1 MNIIKAFICV
11 ILCISVLQSCVE
23 DQKSQ
28 LIIHNAQVYTVNPD
42 MPNAEAI
49 SITNGKIDKIGSNAQ
64 ILQSAH
70 ANAQF
75 IDAKQQFVMPGFI
88 EGHGHF
94 SGLGASLQ
102 NLNFL
107 TSANWDEIVNMVEE
121 KAKTLQEGE
130 WIEGRGWHQEKWDE
144 LPHDH
149 EHGYPTHYI
158 LSEVSKNNPV
168 ILYHASGHALFANQ
182 KAMELAGVSKETT
195 DPEGGAIVRNNL
207 GEPIGVF
214 EERAMN
220 LIYDSYQEYLET
232 LPEEA
237 KSKKWFDAIDLASQE
252 CLQKGITS
260 FQDAGAQ
267 TYELERYQQLAN
279 EGRLPIRLWSM
290 LRHRL
295 DELSDIDI
303 RKYKTLG
310 IGNQHFSCNA
320 IKTEVDGALGSYGA
334 WLLSPYNDKA
344 DFVGQNTTPISEVK
358 SIATMARENDMQ
370 LCVHAIGDKANRVVL
385 DLIEK
390 EIEQGLKDDH
400 RWRIEHS
407 QHIDTLDIPR
417 FSELG
422 VIASMQAIHCT
433 SDAPFVEKRLGTE
446 RAATGAYAWRSLIDA
461 GAIVTNGTD
470 APVEDVDPLA
480 SYYASVTRR
489 RVDNGMTFFREQSM
503 TRQEAIK
510 AYTLQN
516 AYAVFEEDIKGSI
529 EVEKWGDI
537 VILSKNIFSCTDA
550 ELLDAEVL
558 YTIVGG
564 EVLYQRK

>member
-1 MNIIKAFICV
+1 
-11 ILCISVLQSCVE
+11 
-23 DQKSQ
+23 
-28 LIIHNAQVYTVNPD
+28 
-42 MPNAEAI
+42 
-49 SITNGKIDKIGSNAQ
+49 
-64 ILQSAH
+64 
-70 ANAQF
+70 
-75 IDAKQQFVMPGFI
+75 
-88 EGHGHF
+88 
-94 SGLGASLQ
+94 
-102 NLNFL
+102 
-107 TSANWDEIVNMVEE
+107 
-121 KAKTLQEGE
+121 
-130 WIEGRGWHQEKWDE
+130 
-144 LPHDH
+144 
-149 EHGYPTHYI
+149 
-158 LSEVSKNNPV
+158 
-168 ILYHASGHALFANQ
+168 
-182 KAMELAGVSKETT
+182 
-195 DPEGGAIVRNNL
+195 
-207 GEPIGVF
+207 
-214 EERAMN
+214 
-220 LIYDSYQEYLET
+220 
-232 LPEEA
+232 
-237 KSKKWFDAIDLASQE
+237 
-252 CLQKGITS
+252 
-260 FQDAGAQ
+260 
-267 TYELERYQQLAN
+267 
-279 EGRLPIRLWSM
+279 M